1 MHHGKKILNFL
12 LFEVFCI
19 TNLFCTRVK
28 YWYDLHNIL
37 EWSFHHS
44 QSRVLY
50 ILKGTKIICHYPF
63 GQKNSFGFFY
73 LLAYQKDSKLS
84 KMYKL
89 QQYFFCT
96 HPKLYTTP
104 FCKLSFPNTY
114 LPFKSLIICS
124 TKIAAGWYA
133 KFNREQIWYQKL
145 LFILCN

>member
-1 MHHGKKILNFL
+1 MYHGKEFLNFL

-28 YWYDLHNIL
+28 SWYDLHNIL

-63 GQKNSFGFFY
+63 GQKNSFGFLY
-73 LLAYQKDSKLS
+73 LLVYKKDSKLS

-96 HPKLYTTP
+96 YYYP
-104 FCKLSFPNTY
+104 FLQTVISKYIFT
-114 LPFKSLIICS
+114 IQ
-124 TKIAAGWYA
+124 
-133 KFNREQIWYQKL
+133 KFNNMEYQNCCWV
-145 LFILCN
+145 LCKQRANLVSKTAFYSM